1 MRLIGVAPAGSD
13 VARRDA
19 EARDDTARAYQRAE
33 PEAARSDAR
42 TAAGEPL
49 DIVGGMP
56 DGTELAVQV
65 VNYRTR
71 RYLERCLETVV
82 SDLEGSTLRYEINL
96 LDNASGEELEDLA
109 REVAHCHAVTAPAN
123 LGFGGG
129 HNLLADETD
138 AQYLLV
144 LNPDV
149 LLIEPRS
156 IERLLAL
163 VTRDGRVK
171 AVGPK
176 LVLADGSAQPYDH
189 GRLHGLRAQIALK
202 GGHSYWR
209 ETGVRQE
216 VAWVSGAAMVIER
229 AAFTEIGGFDEKLFL
244 YKEDEDLCLRLREAG
259 GAVVY
264 EPAVSLRHDGGV
276 VADRH
281 RELTG
286 ATSYFFAKHYA
297 HPRVR
302 KAFGAAHQT
311 LAYLRL

>member
-1 MRLIGVAPAGSD
+1 M
-13 VARRDA
+13 
-19 EARDDTARAYQRAE
+19 
-33 PEAARSDAR
+33 
-42 TAAGEPL
+42 
-49 DIVGGMP
+49 DIVAVVA
-56 DGTELAVQV
+56 DASELAVQI

-82 SDLEGSTLRYEINL
+82 ADLRGGALGYEINL
-96 LDNASGEELEDLA
+96 LDNASGEDLGDLA
-109 REVAHCHAVTAPAN
+109 QALANCRAFTSPAN

-129 HNLLADETD
+129 HNLLAGKTD
-138 AQYLLV
+138 ARCLLI

-149 LLIEPRS
+149 ELIEPHTV
-156 IERLLAL
+156 ERLFAL
-163 VTRDGRVK
+163 VAGDHRVK
-171 AVGPK
+171 AAGPK
-176 LVLADGSAQPYDH
+176 LVLEDGSAQPYDH
-189 GRLHGLRAQIALK
+189 GRLYGLRAQIALK

-209 ETGVRQE
+209 QTDVRQE
-216 VAWVSGAAMVIER
+216 VAWVSGAAMLIER
-229 AAFTEIGGFDEKLFL
+229 AAFTDVGGFDEKLFL

-264 EPAVSLRHDGGV
+264 EPGVAVRHHGGV